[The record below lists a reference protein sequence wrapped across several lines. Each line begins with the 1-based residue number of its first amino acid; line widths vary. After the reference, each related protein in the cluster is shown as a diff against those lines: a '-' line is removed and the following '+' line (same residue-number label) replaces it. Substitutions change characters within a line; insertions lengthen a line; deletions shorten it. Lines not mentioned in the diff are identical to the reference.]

1 MRSCIRRSCCSISL
15 CVLTTL
21 VILGSPSF
29 LKARTIIDEVLAFSR
44 ACQRARVDSSL
55 GSRNSAQEKHDG
67 PVVVN
72 TDLVTL
78 IVSVTDGSAHSI
90 IGLDKGMFTIF
101 DEKVTQEITFFSDAD
116 APISIAIVFDLSE
129 SMRGEKIRQAREAL
143 NRFMNTSLDSDEYFL
158 IVFNDQPQV
167 LFEGTGDIKAVMDK
181 LSRAESHGSTALFDA
196 CYVAVE
202 RLSRGAHSKRAL
214 LLITDGEDNNSR
226 YSLGETRELLK
237 ESDVMV
243 YSIGIDPMRV
253 TGKAG
258 ARVRHTLEGLAEITG
273 GKAFYPSN
281 AAKMDETFE
290 QIALELRQQYSI
302 GYRPRN
308 FSGDG
313 KWHRIKVKVTPPSGT
328 KHLSVRS
335 RAGYY
340 AVREFRG
347 KGP

>member
-1 MRSCIRRSCCSISL
+1 MRSRIKRSCCSMSS
-15 CVLTTL
+15 CVLTVL
-21 VILGSPSF
+21 VILSSSSF
-29 LKARTIIDEVLAFSR
+29 VKARTIIEEVLAFSR
-44 ACQRARVDSSL
+44 SSQTARVDSSL
-55 GSRNSAQEKHDG
+55 RSKESAQEKHDG
-67 PVVVN
+67 PVVIN

-90 IGLDKGMFTIF
+90 AGLDRGVFTIF

-167 LFEGTGDIKAVMDK
+167 LFEGTGDIKAVLDK
-181 LSRAESHGSTALFDA
+181 LSAAEAHGSTALFDA
-196 CYVAVE
+196 CHVAVE
-202 RLSRGAHSKRAL
+202 RLSRGRHSKRAL
-214 LLITDGEDNNSR
+214 LLITDGQDNNSR
-226 YSLGETRELLK
+226 YSLGETRELLR

-243 YSIGIDPMRV
+243 YPIGIDPMRL

-258 ARVRHTLEGLAEITG
+258 AGVRHTLEGLAEITG

-281 AAKMDETFE
+281 TAKMDETFE

-347 KGP
+347 NGP